1 MRRLSLVLVA
11 LALIACGDAAA
22 ADRGRDLYFANCV
35 WCHGDRLQGV
45 EPLRPHAGPGGRAA
59 AGPPLAGV
67 GERAADFYLRMGYM
81 PILEPRQQP
90 KRSHPH
96 FGERDLRALVQFVGS
111 HGGPGIPDVHPEQGD
126 VAPGLQLFT
135 ERCAGCH
142 QIAGE
147 GGIVTGAWVPSLKH
161 ANAVE
166 IAEAVRTGPYV
177 MPRFDEHDLSQRE
190 LDSLVR
196 YVLYTQHPDDR
207 GGWALG
213 NLGPLPEGMV
223 AWLIA
228 GLALLAAARLIG
240 EGLKR

>member
-1 MRRLSLVLVA
+1 MRALVVILATLA
-11 LALIACGDAAA
+11 LAPAAA

-45 EPLRPHAGPGGRAA
+45 DPLRPHAGPGDRPA

-81 PILEPRQQP
+81 PIRNPKQQP

-96 FGERDLRALVQFVGS
+96 FGPSDVQALVQFVGAQ
-111 HGGPGIPDVHPEQGD
+111 GGPKIPEVHPENGN
-126 VAPGLQLFT
+126 VATGMQVFT

-147 GGIVTGAWVPSLKH
+147 GGIVTGAYVPSLKH
-161 ANAVE
+161 VNAVQ
-166 IAEAVRTGPYV
+166 IAEAVRVGPYV
-177 MPRFDEHDLSQRE
+177 MPRFDEHDVSQRD

-213 NLGPLPEGMV
+213 NLGPLPEGIV

-228 GLALLAAARLIG
+228 GLALVAVARLIG

>member
-1 MRRLSLVLVA
+1 MRTLAIILLALVLVP
-11 LALIACGDAAA
+11 AAA

-45 EPLRPHAGPGGRAA
+45 APVRAHGGPGDRPA

-81 PILEPRQQP
+81 PMREPKQQP
-90 KRSHPH
+90 RRSKPH
-96 FGERDLRALVQFVGS
+96 FGESDLRALVRFVGS
-111 HGGPGIPDVHPEQGD
+111 HGGPKIPEVHPERGNI
-126 VAPGLQLFT
+126 ATGLQIFT

-147 GGIVTGAWVPSLKH
+147 GGIVTGAYVPSLKH
-161 ANAVE
+161 VNAVE
-166 IAEAVRTGPYV
+166 VAEAVRVGPYV
-177 MPRFDEHDLSQRE
+177 MPRFDEHDVSQRD

-196 YVLYTQHPDDR
+196 YVLYTQRPDDR

-228 GLALLAAARLIG
+228 GVALVAAARLIG
-240 EGLKR
+240 EGLRR

>member
-1 MRRLSLVLVA
+1 MRGVIVLLAA
-11 LALIACGDAAA
+11 LALAPAAG
-22 ADRGRDLYFANCV
+22 ADRGRDLYFANCA
-35 WCHGDRLQGV
+35 WCHGPRLQGV
-45 EPLRPHAGPGGRAA
+45 DPTDRQTGPGGRAA
-59 AGPPLAGV
+59 AGPPLTGV

-81 PILEPRQQP
+81 PILEPKQQP

-96 FGERDLRALVQFVGS
+96 FGESDLQALVRFVGS
-111 HGGPGIPDVHPEQGD
+111 HGGPGIPEVRPERGN
-126 VAPGLQLFT
+126 VATGLQVFT

-161 ANAVE
+161 VNAVE
-166 IAEAVRTGPYV
+166 IAEAVRVGPYV
-177 MPRFDEHDLSQRE
+177 MPRFDEHDVSQRD

-196 YVLYTQHPDDR
+196 YVLYTQRPDDP

-228 GLALLAAARLIG
+228 GLALVAAARLIG